1 MIELLDKQTRLTGN
15 QYRIIAAA
23 ILGDMLEFFD
33 YFLIGFVLAFIV
45 KPWQLT
51 FGQSAVILL
60 SSGIGAMAGAFFW
73 GSLADRIGRKKV
85 FIATVL
91 NFSIATGVLA
101 LTPDRGWIF
110 LSVFRFIVGFGVG
123 GLYCVDL
130 PLVQEFVPT
139 AKRGLIGGLVTV
151 FVPMGVLLGSVLG
164 AFLAPVVGWRGLFAV
179 GLLPA
184 ALTLLIR
191 AWVPE
196 SPRWLLR
203 MGRGEEA
210 RRAIAWA
217 LEMDPKQIT
226 LQAADMAAPEKSSL
240 AQIFRY
246 PRSLAVSWLG
256 NLGAQTGIYGVELW
270 APTLLV
276 LLLSVPPEQASFL
289 MIFVSF
295 AGIIGRIFFSWLSD
309 RWGRRPSGGL
319 FGIGAAIAVVLA
331 GVLHGAFLG
340 TVSVFWLLLIPC
352 YFFGSL
358 LFLRQRRLRHRRPL
372 RRRGLAGRA
381 AHHRHGFGLRLRR
394 DREDH
399 RPARPGADRRVLEC
413 GQARGRGRRHHPR
426 LPLSRRLVRARRH
439 RLSGAR
445 HRDQGTLHRGDR
457 GETRL
462 AAARHAREVGGGRIS
477 AKRRLPPVGIRR
489 RVRKGGTVA
498 EGTWLVAEHGMRAAR
513 RVALF

>member
-110 LSVFRFIVGFGVG
+110 LSLFRFIVGFGVG

-184 ALTLLIR
+184 FLTLLIR

-203 MGRGEEA
+203 MGRAEEA
-210 RRAIAWA
+210 KRTLAWA
-217 LEMDPKQIT
+217 LEKKPEDIV
-226 LQAADMAAPEKSSL
+226 LSDIDMEEQTPVPWTNL
-240 AQIFRY
+240 FRY
-246 PRSLAVSWLG
+246 PRSLISSWLG
-256 NLGAQTGIYGVELW
+256 NLGAQTGVYGLTLW
-270 APTLLV
+270 
-276 LLLSVPPEQASFL
+276 
-289 MIFVSF
+289 
-295 AGIIGRIFFSWLSD
+295 
-309 RWGRRPSGGL
+309 
-319 FGIGAAIAVVLA
+319 
-331 GVLHGAFLG
+331 
-340 TVSVFWLLLIPC
+340 
-352 YFFGSL
+352 
-358 LFLRQRRLRHRRPL
+358 
-372 RRRGLAGRA
+372 
-381 AHHRHGFGLRLRR
+381 
-394 DREDH
+394 
-399 RPARPGADRRVLEC
+399 
-413 GQARGRGRRHHPR
+413 
-426 LPLSRRLVRARRH
+426 
-439 RLSGAR
+439 
-445 HRDQGTLHRGDR
+445 
-457 GETRL
+457 
-462 AAARHAREVGGGRIS
+462 
-477 AKRRLPPVGIRR
+477 
-489 RVRKGGTVA
+489 
-498 EGTWLVAEHGMRAAR
+498 
-513 RVALF
+513 